1 MVYQTLT
8 EQLSSGAD
16 WMFMSSVK
24 QNIDKFKHN
33 NIAYSYFP
41 SRLVF
46 HTFPPSHPPW
56 YIVLGTTFTALVKR
70 TSENKFSQQIMS
82 PSIAQ
87 IN

>member
-16 WMFMSSVK
+16 WMFKSSVK
-24 QNIDKFKHN
+24 QNIDKFKYN

-46 HTFPPSHPPW
+46 HTFPPSHFP
-56 YIVLGTTFTALVKR
+56 
-70 TSENKFSQQIMS
+70 
-82 PSIAQ
+82 
-87 IN
+87 